1 MKLPYRPNCTLRL
14 TKKDKGIV
22 THPFSSPCPES
33 QHRKKRRR
41 LRNSST
47 SPKLAPSELFF
58 TSLQE
63 LSPLPVRDRRLRIIS
78 SANLY
83 VSDLSV
89 ALFLREDEDQLQAR
103 RRMQRFIDSHATWK
117 FSHKKLF
124 ALADFLVLGIDKML
138 LSASK
143 EIRQL
148 HRIKRKHTNIFSTS
162 EKSIADDRMT
172 RMALLWSDNYCH
184 SNSGLVGNSF
194 SESNTFSVSLYNQ
207 SSRFFLQFAQLN
219 VVVRQKLFRILHAS
233 SLIRDEVL
241 IAFRDCFTHATST
254 LRQHTSNLRAAAS
267 AVGLPRKPLGQ
278 FTDFVR
284 SLENVD
290 RFGAKLKL
298 HQACGGFATSTA
310 NQHVTAVGHLRDK
323 VRPRDWKKIS
333 RDISRAVERVFFR
346 ARIAA
351 DAMDIKLL
359 SRVLPLLLSS
369 RNDLFLIMSEILIV
383 ATVFMLR
390 TSEVVDLQQEQVK
403 FTEDFIFLSIFQGK
417 HTRKERLILHIRVP
431 RRITPF
437 NLPLE
442 RIVKN
447 ILKRH
452 KCSSFFFHS
461 ERKKDRHITSSW
473 LQMNWKIFQNRLKM
487 VFPIMENLYLPCYT
501 WRVTGINALR
511 ALGLDQTFSLNLSRQ
526 KWITTQ
532 DKYIRLGT
540 QMHTQLEQWGQHDLT
555 FVDSILGKQV
565 PSEVD
570 TPKKKYK
577 VDWNAPRDR
586 KFLAAHK

>member
-1 MKLPYRPNCTLRL
+1 MAYRPQCTLRL
-14 TKKDKGIV
+14 TKNDKGVV
-22 THPFSSPCPES
+22 THPFSSAGS
-33 QHRKKRRR
+33 SSRRKKKRRHNR
-41 LRNSST
+41 VPASR
-47 SPKLAPSELFF
+47 PPLAPSELFF
-58 TSLQE
+58 QSLQE
-63 LSPLPVRDRRLRIIS
+63 LSPIPVRDRRLRIVS

-89 ALFLREDEDQLQAR
+89 ALFLRENEDQLHAQH
-103 RRMQRFIDSHATWK
+103 RMQQFIDTHATWK
-117 FSHKKLF
+117 FTHKKLF
-124 ALADFLVLGIDKML
+124 ALADFLAVGVDKML
-138 LSASK
+138 SSASL

-148 HRIKRKHTNIFSTS
+148 HRIKKKHTNIFSTS
-162 EKSIADDRMT
+162 EKAICDDRMT
-172 RMALLWSDNYCH
+172 RVSLLWTDNFSH
-184 SNSGLVGNSF
+184 SNSGLVGDPF

-207 SSRFFLQFAQLN
+207 SSRFFTQFAQFN

-233 SLIRDEVL
+233 GLIRDEVL
-241 IAFRDCFTHATST
+241 IAFRDTFTHAAST

-267 AVGLPRKPLGQ
+267 AVGLPRRPLGQ

-284 SLENVD
+284 AIENMD

-298 HQACGGFATSTA
+298 HQACGGFATSTSS
-310 NQHVTAVGHLRDK
+310 QHVTAVGHLRDK

-333 RDISRAVERVFFR
+333 RDISRAIERVFFR

-359 SRVLPLLLSS
+359 SRVLPLLLAS
-369 RNDLFLIMSEILIV
+369 RNDLFLVMSEILII

-431 RRITPF
+431 RCLTPF
-437 NLPLE
+437 NIPLE
-442 RIVKN
+442 IILQNV
-447 ILKRH
+447 LKRH
-452 KCSSFFFHS
+452 PKSCFLFHS
-461 ERKKDRHITSSW
+461 LRRTDKHITSSW
-473 LQMNWKIFQNRLKM
+473 LQVNWKILQNRLKM
-487 VFPIMENLYLPCYT
+487 VFPVMENLYLPCYT

-511 ALGLDQTFSLNLSRQ
+511 ALGLDRTFSLNLSRQ
-526 KWITTQ
+526 KWTTTQ

-555 FVDSILGKQV
+555 FVDSILGKQI
-565 PSEVD
+565 PSEVQKS
-570 TPKKKYK
+570 KKKYK
-577 VDWNAPRDR
+577 VDWNVQRDR
-586 KFLAAHK
+586 KFLSAQN